1 MADGSSHQ
9 PSAMTVF
16 QTPKPPI
23 IVKLIEPP
31 SDPTGIGLAH
41 VIFQAM
47 GFTAAVTLLAVALGV
62 VLAAVMHWVRRRQVY
77 GADLK
82 VRTTGA
88 PPP

>member
-1 MADGSSHQ
+1 MAHRSWLLATFSHQ
-9 PSAMTVF
+9 PSAMTMF

-47 GFTAAVTLLAVALGV
+47 GFTAVVTLLAVMLGV
-62 VLAAVMHWVRRRQVY
+62 VLAAVMYWVRR
-77 GADLK
+77 L
-82 VRTTGA
+82 RTTGA
-88 PPP
+88 RRT